1 MNTIETYMAKLLT
14 PEKIQRNKEAK
25 FTSEEAE
32 SAIYIDFEGFED
44 KKPSMIGTLIG
55 EKFEQVIFDETLR
68 LAAEFND
75 LSFIPIELYLTTL
88 RDKAVAEGRR
98 IVAYSSHEKTMFQ
111 QHANLDISA
120 QYADARL
127 IAKVLRRKL
136 EPDRPRPKA
145 LKEYFELIGYNR
157 PAYLGERLTT
167 SRIRAVAD
175 MLGKRKSFQSLTPVV
190 KAKWTKLLQHNKHD
204 VVGMRALIRAVVNAQ

>member
-1 MNTIETYMAKLLT
+1 MTKLPT
-14 PEKIQRNKEAK
+14 PEKIQRKKEAK
-25 FTSEEAE
+25 ITSIEADN
-32 SAIYIDFEGFED
+32 AIYIDFEGFED
-44 KKPSMIGTLIG
+44 KEPSIIGTLIG
-55 EKFEQVIFDETLR
+55 ETFEQVVFDETLR
-68 LAAEFND
+68 LAAEINN
-75 LSFIPIELYLTTL
+75 LRFIPIEVYLTTL

-136 EPDRPRPKA
+136 EPDAPRPKA
-145 LKEYFELIGYNR
+145 LKEYFELIGYKR
-157 PAYLGERLTT
+157 PTYLGERRTT

-204 VVGMRALIRAVVNAQ
+204 VVGMRALIRVAINAQ

>member
-1 MNTIETYMAKLLT
+1 MTKLPT
-14 PEKIQRNKEAK
+14 PEKIQRKKEAK
-25 FTSEEAE
+25 ITSIEADN
-32 SAIYIDFEGFED
+32 AIYIDFEGFED
-44 KKPSMIGTLIG
+44 KEPSIIGTLIG
-55 EKFEQVIFDETLR
+55 ETFEQVVFDETLR
-68 LAAEFND
+68 LAAEINN
-75 LSFIPIELYLTTL
+75 LRFIPIEVYLTTL

-127 IAKVLRRKL
+127 IAKVLRREL
-136 EPDRPRPKA
+136 EPDAPRPKA

-157 PAYLGERLTT
+157 PTYLGERRTT

-204 VVGMRALIRAVVNAQ
+204 VVGMRALIRVAINAQ